1 MRSTPRAPAE
11 LRESSSTDTTSARA
25 SSPSVSKAPSSAAS
39 ARARPPH
46 LCANARDTRRFPRF
60 TQEARRVPSAKPETA
75 TSGSRGSRNVAHV
88 ARRRIFI
95 SPPPREKTLSVSSLP
110 NARAVSSGRSSTA
123 PVACTA
129 RKANRRRIARAFA
142 FAQPSERERG
152 DPGVASGEA
161 PSEGCAN
168 AASTKGSSRVKHEPS
183 RWTSP
188 STHPR
193 LHKYRRFA
201 RDASSPEPEGAGS
214 SSASTSACVSREDNP
229 RHSVSSFANA
239 LNSRHTADDLARS
252 RAPSR
257 SRIASAVAT
266 SRRSIARGGGNRE
279 AIARRPSRVPACAP
293 VSRGDSTRDAKT
305 FFRCLPRI
313 EKMCRRRRRRCRR
326 PPPGPVAKRDPR
338 YDTRH
343 RASFSTTPQPV
354 RRLCVVVENTSP
366 PHLTALAK
374 KLHSSRFTRGTRGA
388 PSCR

>member
-1 MRSTPRAPAE
+1 
-11 LRESSSTDTTSARA
+11 L
-25 SSPSVSKAPSSAAS
+25 
-39 ARARPPH
+39 
-46 LCANARDTRRFPRF
+46 
-60 TQEARRVPSAKPETA
+60 
-75 TSGSRGSRNVAHV
+75 
-88 ARRRIFI
+88 
-95 SPPPREKTLSVSSLP
+95 VSSLD
-110 NARAVSSGRSSTA
+110 ARSVSSGRSSTA

-152 DPGVASGEA
+152 DPGVASGEGEA
-161 PSEGCAN
+161 PSDGCAN

-266 SRRSIARGGGNRE
+266 SRRSIACGGGNRE
-279 AIARRPSRVPACAP
+279 ARARRPTRHPACAP
-293 VSRGDSTRDAKT
+293 VSRGDSTRLDAKT
-305 FFRCLPRI
+305 FFS
-313 EKMCRRRRRRCRR
+313 MF
-326 PPPGPVAKRDPR
+326 A
-338 YDTRH
+338 
-343 RASFSTTPQPV
+343 
-354 RRLCVVVENTSP
+354 
-366 PHLTALAK
+366 
-374 KLHSSRFTRGTRGA
+374 
-388 PSCR
+388 